1 MNSET
6 YVYIMCMYYWYHCI
20 VTIVFNHVNI
30 CFNLFFLQPL
40 LTANGR
46 PGFTAMA
53 RDPTC
58 WKSLAGD
65 SDIGVV
71 HSASSRLNADAGEL
85 GELSE
90 LICIGCAK
98 AQHGDVPVVCR

>member
-1 MNSET
+1 
-6 YVYIMCMYYWYHCI
+6 
-20 VTIVFNHVNI
+20 
-30 CFNLFFLQPL
+30 
-40 LTANGR
+40 
-46 PGFTAMA
+46 MA

-71 HSASSRLNADAGEL
+71 HSASWLNADAGEL
-85 GELSE
+85 GELGE